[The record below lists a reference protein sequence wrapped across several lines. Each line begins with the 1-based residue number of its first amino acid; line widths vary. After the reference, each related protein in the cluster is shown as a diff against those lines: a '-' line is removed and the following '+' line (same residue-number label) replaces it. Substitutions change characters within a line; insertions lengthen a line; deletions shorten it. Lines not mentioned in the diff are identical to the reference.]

1 MPKTKTGLSYP
12 KKSDYD
18 VPEVVL
24 DARWILWE
32 KGRYVLEVY
41 VVDKW
46 RGAGYVVA
54 RKPRKLT
61 MADLKKVAK
70 SVRINTS
77 GDITVIGLE
86 LV

>member
-1 MPKTKTGLSYP
+1 MARRRNPDT
-12 KKSDYD
+12 SDYD
-18 VPEVVL
+18 VPEVLL
-24 DARWILWE
+24 DARWTLWE

-41 VVDKW
+41 VAGKW
-46 RGAGYVVA
+46 RGAGYIIA

-70 SVRINTS
+70 SVRINTG

-86 LV
+86 LEE

>member
-1 MPKTKTGLSYP
+1 MSPKEADKVIKAGKPITVYN
-12 KKSDYD
+12 
-18 VPEVVL
+18 
-24 DARWILWE
+24 
-32 KGRYVLEVY
+32 VLEVY

-70 SVRINTS
+70 SVRINTG

-86 LV
+86 LEE